1 MRLRRPGGRRG
12 RRRQAEEADRIQ
24 HPGATADIAIH
35 GTCATRFD
43 GVRRAFTQNFVQGK
57 EIGAAVAAWVDGEL
71 VVNLWAGMAD
81 EAGSKPWQVDTL
93 STVLSGTKGLT
104 STCVHQLVERGDLDL
119 NAPVARY
126 WPEFAQAG
134 KEDIT
139 LGMVM
144 SHRSGVIGP
153 RQRMDW
159 TQVTDW
165 DLVCE
170 RLAAAE
176 PWWEPGTAQGYHMT
190 TFGFILGEV
199 FRRVTGN
206 TVGQYLRTEIAEP
219 LGAEIHIGLPRTEQ
233 HRCADRVAK
242 PHIRQMLADVN
253 APGYPTSL
261 AEHPKAG
268 LAVSMGFA
276 PDDEVGSNDLDLWR
290 ELEFPGTN
298 GQVSALGLA
307 TFYNALAQ
315 EKLLSRKHMDLI
327 RVCQGG
333 LESDLVL
340 GRRVADHGWGLGYML
355 NQRCVNGPNPS
366 IFGHGGLGG
375 SFGFVDLENRIGYA
389 YVMNHFD
396 PTKANADPRS
406 VVMSNEIYAV
416 LGVK

>member
-1 MRLRRPGGRRG
+1 
-12 RRRQAEEADRIQ
+12 
-24 HPGATADIAIH
+24 
-35 GTCATRFD
+35 
-43 GVRRAFTQNFVQGK
+43 VRRAFAQNFVQGK

-71 VVNLWAGMAD
+71 VVNLWAGTAD
-81 EAGSKPWQVDTL
+81 EAGTKPWQVDTL
-93 STVLSGTKGLT
+93 STVLSGTKGIT
-104 STCVHQLVERGDLDL
+104 STCVHQLVERGDLNL

-327 RVCQGG
+327 RVSQGG
-333 LESDLVL
+333 LETDLVL

-366 IFGHGGLGG
+366 ILGHGGLGG

-389 YVMNHFD
+389 YVMNQFD
-396 PTKANADPRS
+396 ATKANADPRS
-406 VVMSNEIYAV
+406 VAMSNEIYAV
-416 LGVK
+416 LGVT

>member
-1 MRLRRPGGRRG
+1 M
-12 RRRQAEEADRIQ
+12 ADV
-24 HPGATADIAIH
+24 DIH
-35 GTCATRFD
+35 GSCASRFER
-43 GVRRAFTQNFVQGK
+43 VRDAFERNFALRHEV
-57 EIGAAVAAWVDGEL
+57 GAAVAAWVDGEL
-71 VVNLWAGMAD
+71 VVNLWAGIAD
-81 EAGSKPWQVDTL
+81 AAGTRAWQVDTL
-93 STVLSGTKGLT
+93 ATVLSGTKGLT
-104 STCVHQLVERGDLDL
+104 STCVHQLAERGELDL

-139 LGMVM
+139 IAMVM

-153 RQRMDW
+153 RQRLDW
-159 TQVTDW
+159 KQVTDW

-199 FRRVTGN
+199 FRRVTGR
-206 TVGQYLRTEIAEP
+206 TVGHYLRTEIAEP
-219 LGAEIHIGLPRTEQ
+219 LGAEVHIGVSRAEQ
-233 HRCADRVAK
+233 RRCADLVDK
-242 PHIRQMLADVN
+242 PHIRKMLADVN
-253 APGYPTSL
+253 APGYPTTL

-290 ELEFPGTN
+290 EIEFPGTN

-315 EKLLSRKHMDLI
+315 EELLSRQHMDLI
-327 RVCQGG
+327 RVSQGG
-333 LESDLVL
+333 LDTDLVL
-340 GRRVADHGWGLGYML
+340 GKRVADHGWGLGYML
-355 NQRCVNGPNPS
+355 NQRCVNGPNPR

-389 YVMNHFD
+389 YVMNRFD
-396 PTKANADPRS
+396 ATKANADPRS
-406 VVMSNEIYAV
+406 VALSDEIYAV
-416 LGVK
+416 LGVKKR

>member
-1 MRLRRPGGRRG
+1 M
-12 RRRQAEEADRIQ
+12 
-24 HPGATADIAIH
+24 AIH
-35 GTCATRFD
+35 GSCATRFD
-43 GVRRAFTQNFVQGK
+43 GVRRAFAQNFMQGK

-71 VVNLWAGMAD
+71 VVNLWAGTAD
-81 EAGSKPWQVDTL
+81 EAGSTPWQGDTL
-93 STVLSGTKGLT
+93 STGLSGTNGPP

-219 LGAEIHIGLPRTEQ
+219 LGAEIHIGLPRQ
-233 HRCADRVAK
+233 DQQRSADPLNRPQV
-242 PHIRQMLADVN
+242 RDVLAAVG
-253 APGYPTSL
+253 APRDPTTL
-261 AEHPKAG
+261 TEHPKA
-268 LAVSMGFA
+268 
-276 PDDEVGSNDLDLWR
+276 
-290 ELEFPGTN
+290 
-298 GQVSALGLA
+298 AL
-307 TFYNALAQ
+307 
-315 EKLLSRKHMDLI
+315 
-327 RVCQGG
+327 
-333 LESDLVL
+333 
-340 GRRVADHGWGLGYML
+340 
-355 NQRCVNGPNPS
+355 
-366 IFGHGGLGG
+366 
-375 SFGFVDLENRIGYA
+375 
-389 YVMNHFD
+389 
-396 PTKANADPRS
+396 
-406 VVMSNEIYAV
+406 
-416 LGVK
+416 

>member
-1 MRLRRPGGRRG
+1 MR
-12 RRRQAEEADRIQ
+12 D
-24 HPGATADIAIH
+24 
-35 GTCATRFD
+35 
-43 GVRRAFTQNFVQGK
+43 AFSENFVLGK
-57 EIGAAVAAWVDGEL
+57 EVGAAVAAWVDDEL
-71 VVNLWAGMAD
+71 VVNLWGGVAD
-81 EAGSKPWQVDTL
+81 EAGARPWQQDTL

-104 STCVHQLVERGDLDL
+104 STCVHQLVERGELDL

-126 WPEFAQAG
+126 WPAFAQAG
-134 KEDIT
+134 KQDIT
-139 LGMVM
+139 LAMVM

-153 RQRMDW
+153 RQRMEW
-159 TQVTDW
+159 AQVTDW

-199 FRRVTGN
+199 FRRVTGS

-219 LGAEIHIGLPRTEQ
+219 LGAELFIGTPRTEQ

-242 PHIRQMLADVN
+242 PHVRDLLADAN
-253 APGYPTSL
+253 APEYPTSL

-268 LAVSMGFA
+268 LAISMGFA
-276 PDDEVGSNDLDLWR
+276 ADDEVSSHDLDLWR

-298 GQVSALGLA
+298 AQVSALGLA

-315 EKLLSRKHMDLI
+315 EKLLSRDQMDVL

-333 LESDLVL
+333 LETDLVL
-340 GRRVADHGWGLGYML
+340 GPRVADHGWGLGYML

-396 PTKANADPRS
+396 STKANADPRS
-406 VVMSNEIYAV
+406 VVMSNEIYRV
-416 LGVK
+416 LGIEKR

>member
-1 MRLRRPGGRRG
+1 M
-12 RRRQAEEADRIQ
+12 
-24 HPGATADIAIH
+24 
-35 GTCATRFD
+35 
-43 GVRRAFTQNFVQGK
+43 RRAFTQNFVQGK

-71 VVNLWAGMAD
+71 VVNLWAGTAD
-81 EAGSKPWQVDTL
+81 EAGTKPWQVDTL

-134 KEDIT
+134 KGDIT

-340 GRRVADHGWGLGYML
+340 GPRVADHGWGLGYML
-355 NQRCVNGPNPS
+355 NQRGVNGPNPS

-389 YVMNHFD
+389 YVMNRFD